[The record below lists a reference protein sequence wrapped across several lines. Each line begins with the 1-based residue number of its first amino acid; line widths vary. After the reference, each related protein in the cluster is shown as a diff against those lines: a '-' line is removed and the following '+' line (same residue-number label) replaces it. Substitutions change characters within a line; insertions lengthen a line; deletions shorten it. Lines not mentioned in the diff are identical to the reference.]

1 MRKYLD
7 SFGTIFWF
15 LMDVC
20 WMFGFLN
27 PAYVFMF
34 LTLSMF
40 LIFPDWKNKTYN
52 KIRLEDF
59 GVYLSTNG
67 WVLMNSTWMLQD
79 SITSKEVIGFLFL
92 IKIISVSIAVTGFII
107 IASTNIESFKN
118 IRKIKTISIE
128 HINVEYTIPT

>member
-67 WVLMNSTWMLQD
+67 WVLMNSTWMIQD

-107 IASTNIESFKN
+107 IASTNIESFQN
-118 IRKIKTISIE
+118 IRKIKK
-128 HINVEYTIPT
+128 